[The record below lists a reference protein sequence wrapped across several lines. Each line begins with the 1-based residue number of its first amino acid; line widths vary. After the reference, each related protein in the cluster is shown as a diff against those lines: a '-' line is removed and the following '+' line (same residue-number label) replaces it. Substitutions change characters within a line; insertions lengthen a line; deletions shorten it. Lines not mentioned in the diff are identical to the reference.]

1 MQDRTQTGTAAAVKQ
16 QVIIVDDESS
26 ITLTLAL
33 LLRAAGHE
41 VQTANSGAAALRL
54 AETFPPDV
62 LITDFAMP
70 GMNGLELA
78 AELSRRFP
86 GCRLIIFTGGSDF
99 EAPPEQRLPAYKL
112 LFKPVQ
118 PDVFLRLLKTDARQP
133 IPEPPR
139 RPRAL
144 CVDDVESHRYSIA
157 RFLTLSGF
165 DVLEASTGRRAL
177 AVAET
182 QPDVI
187 VLDIG
192 LPDMSGVEVCRQLK
206 TNALTAAIPVIHLTC
221 SDPDREVQEDSR
233 RAGAYDYIAE
243 PFDLDYLLARTRSA
257 VQVRYLASHS
267 PQADASAD

>member
-1 MQDRTQTGTAAAVKQ
+1 MQDRTQAEAATVVRQ

-78 AELSRRFP
+78 AQMSRRFP
-86 GCRLIIFTGGSDF
+86 GCRLIVFTGRSDF
-99 EAPPEQRLPAYKL
+99 EVPAEGRLPAYKL
-112 LFKPVQ
+112 LFKPVP
-118 PDVFLRLLKTDARQP
+118 PDVFLRLLKADARQP
-133 IPEPPR
+133 SPEPPR

-144 CVDDVESHRYSIA
+144 CVDDVESHRCSIA

-165 DVLEASTGRRAL
+165 DVIEANSGRRAL
-177 AVAET
+177 AAAEA

-187 VLDIG
+187 VLEIG
-192 LPDMSGVEVCRQLK
+192 LPDINGVEVCRQLK
-206 TNALTAAIPVIHLTC
+206 TNALTAAIPVIHLT
-221 SDPDREVQEDSR
+221 SNDPERLNQEDSR

-243 PFDLDYLLARTRSA
+243 PFDPDYLLARTRSA
-257 VQVRYLASHS
+257 AQVRYLASHS
-267 PQADASAD
+267 TQADIFAG

>member
-1 MQDRTQTGTAAAVKQ
+1 MQDHGQNGAAAAVRQ

-54 AETFPPDV
+54 AQTFPPDV
-62 LITDFAMP
+62 LITDFSMP

-78 AELSRRFP
+78 AQLSRSFP
-86 GCRLIIFTGGSDF
+86 GCRLIVFTGRSDF
-99 EAPPEQRLPAYKL
+99 DAPSELRVPAYKL
-112 LFKPVQ
+112 LFKPVP
-118 PDVFLRLLKTDARQP
+118 PDVFLRLLKADASQP
-133 IPEPPR
+133 SLEPPR

-157 RFLTLSGF
+157 RFLKLSGF
-165 DVLEASTGRRAL
+165 DVVEANTGRRAL
-177 AVAET
+177 AAAEA

-187 VLDIG
+187 VLDVG
-192 LPDMSGVEVCRQLK
+192 LPDMNGVEVCRQLK
-206 TNALTAAIPVIHLTC
+206 INALTAAIPVIHLTC
-221 SDPDREVQEDSR
+221 SDPDRLAQEESR

-267 PQADASAD
+267 PEQDASLG